1 MINHKKGHQEMSV
14 RKRST
19 VAVFVI
25 MATIAS
31 LTAACSHSNRGS
43 TAKSGS
49 SDSRCASTAKPSTGA
64 DNTDGGHIPAVSTT
78 AKNYGQDANN
88 PCSYVGSGGFSLDL
102 TKCPAGWNINQG
114 ITDTSINLFTSSPH
128 SGPLAVVGGI
138 SDGIKS
144 YFEYVNAHGGIYG
157 RKINLT
163 IMDDQYQPD
172 LLQKN
177 VQSAVDSKKYA
188 AAFAL
193 LNSAGI
199 LATRTYMDQQCMPEN
214 LDTATDALF
223 DPGNYPW
230 ISGFGLNSYSE
241 MGLLA
246 TEINREFPNGAKL
259 AVIATSSAQG
269 DTNLAGLQ
277 FALKSYPKI
286 KVVTTQRNDETA
298 PNMNDQITSAAATKA
313 DAALLIEA
321 GTGCIQGIEG
331 IEKSSWKPRVFVN
344 NSCAQLGSV
353 YQPLLKDGATGNGV
367 HVVRYYFSPNDADV
381 ANKGFAQFQKDT
393 IKSEGLDPTDD
404 QVNNGWFWGW
414 YIVQILKDASTMKG
428 GLNRATINL
437 ASKQYVSEWP
447 MQAPGVKAST
457 NGIVDAYPFESGQVY
472 QYTGAS
478 TPSTLGHFVPVGS
491 LIDNDGK
498 LGNYSKLTGK

>member
-1 MINHKKGHQEMSV
+1 VLAIVASV
-14 RKRST
+14 
-19 VAVFVI
+19 A
-25 MATIAS
+25 A
-31 LTAACSHSNRGS
+31 LTSACSHSNGGAS
-43 TAKSGS
+43 AKGSGS
-49 SDSRCASTAKPSTGA
+49 SDPRCASKAKPSTGS
-64 DNTDGGHIPAVSTT
+64 DNTDNGHMPAVSST
-78 AKNYGQDANN
+78 AKNFGQDAKN
-88 PCSYVGSGGFSLDL
+88 PCLYVGSGDFSFDVS
-102 TKCPAGWNINQG
+102 KCPSGWDINQG

-138 SDGIKS
+138 SDGMKA
-144 YFEYVNAHGGIYG
+144 YFNYVNAHGGIFG

-188 AAFAL
+188 GAFGL

-199 LATRTYMDQQCMPEN
+199 LATRDYMNKQCMGEN
-214 LDTATDALF
+214 LNTATDAFF
-223 DPGNYPW
+223 DPGKYPW
-230 ISGFGLNSYSE
+230 TSGFGLNSYSE
-241 MGLLA
+241 MGILA
-246 TEINREFPNGAKL
+246 SEIDREFPNGAKVAL
-259 AVIATSSAQG
+259 IATSSAQG
-269 DTNLAGLQ
+269 DTNLAGFQ
-277 FALKSYPKI
+277 FALKSHPNIKI
-286 KVVTTQRNDETA
+286 VTTQRNDETA

-313 DAALLIEA
+313 DAVLLIEA

-331 IEKSSWKPRVFVN
+331 IQKSSWKPKIFVN
-344 NSCAQLGSV
+344 NSCAQVGSV

-367 HVVRYYFSPNDADV
+367 EVVRYYFSPNDVDV
-381 ANKGFAQFQKDT
+381 ANKDFAQFQKDT
-393 IKSEGLDPTDD
+393 IKAAGLDPADD

-414 YIVQILKDASTMKG
+414 YATQVLKDASTMKG

-437 ASKQYVSEWP
+437 AAKQYVSAWP

-457 NGIVDAYPFESGQVY
+457 NGTQDAYPFESGQVY
-472 QYTGAS
+472 QYTGAK
-478 TPSTLGHFVPVGS
+478 TPSTLGHFQPVGS